1 MTPLQITQ
9 GAVRFIVAGGT
20 NQIIK
25 SIVTNNVEPENTK
38 EKIQVVAGTVVVSG
52 MVAEAARSYTDK
64 KIESAFTFYNQQIK
78 PRLKK

>member
-1 MTPLQITQ
+1 MTPLKLTQ

-25 SIVTNNVEPENTK
+25 AIVTNNVEPENTK
-38 EKIQVVAGTVVVSG
+38 EKIQVAAGTLVVSG
-52 MVAEAARSYTDK
+52 MVAEAARSYTDD
-64 KIESAFTFYNQQIK
+64 KIEKAFKFYDEQIK